1 MPKTEGPPPS
11 PASTVAL
18 KATAVNQVHSVPP
31 GWQKEEILSFEE
43 IEKFSESDLVVHE
56 GQGAVSKKRILDLGR
71 FLEESFRLFFPREA
85 EVLPGGILR
94 VDSHVCGH

>member
-1 MPKTEGPPPS
+1 MGFWKSGYFSDRFRRWGT
-11 PASTVAL
+11 L
-18 KATAVNQVHSVPP
+18 P
-31 GWQKEEILSFEE
+31 GLVSSSSFELSQKEEILSFEE

-71 FLEESFRLFFPREA
+71 FSEETFRIFFPREV
-85 EVLPGGILR
+85 EVLPGGTLR